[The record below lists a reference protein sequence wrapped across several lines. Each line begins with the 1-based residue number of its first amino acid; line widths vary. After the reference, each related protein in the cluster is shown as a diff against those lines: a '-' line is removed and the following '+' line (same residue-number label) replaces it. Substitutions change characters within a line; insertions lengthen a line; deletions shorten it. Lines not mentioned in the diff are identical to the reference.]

1 MIELLEEFA
10 TPVVW
15 ILILMGLG
23 LILTRRLPKKSR
35 YQLGRWALLLGVCI
49 LFLLSTKPMSAWLVY
64 SLECQYRVP
73 SDEVLSTLDI
83 VVILGG
89 GMYPREGFRMW
100 SELSG
105 PAYSRL
111 CNGVRIFKQ
120 SSAGTL
126 VLTGGGPKDIE
137 SEAEVMKV
145 LALELG
151 VPESRIIIETR
162 SKNTKENAV
171 NLIKPLSST
180 QARRIGL
187 VTSALHMPRSVK
199 VFRETF
205 PNDTIVP
212 VPVNYLYSPNWS
224 DPDNYI
230 PSAETLAKSHYAL
243 HEWIGM
249 VWYAIRYS

>member
-1 MIELLEEFA
+1 MIELLKGFA

-15 ILILMGLG
+15 ILALMVLG
-23 LILTRRLPKKSR
+23 LILTRRLPKKRR
-35 YQLGRWALLLGVCI
+35 YQLGRWALFLGVCI
-49 LFLLSTKPMSAWLVY
+49 LVLLSTKPMSEWLVY
-64 SLECQYRVP
+64 SLECQHQMP
-73 SDEVLSTLDI
+73 SDEVLSALDI

-89 GMYPREGFRMW
+89 GMYPQKGLRMW

-126 VLTGGGPKDIE
+126 ALSGGGPKDGIE
-137 SEAEVMKV
+137 SEAEVMKA
-145 LALELG
+145 LAMELG
-151 VPESRIIIETR
+151 VPESRMITETESR
-162 SKNTKENAV
+162 NTMENAAK
-171 NLIKPLSST
+171 LAKLLSST

-199 VFRETF
+199 VFREKF

-212 VPVNYLYSPNWS
+212 VPVNYLYSLDWS
-224 DPDNYI
+224 NPRCYI
-230 PSAETLAKSHYAL
+230 PSADTLANSHYAL

-249 VWYAIRYS
+249 VWYVIRY